1 MKLRE
6 AIEVEIRIA
15 QKMQKDIQSEIDA
28 LIKLEEKTGVR
39 NCTMIEGYYELQSKY
54 AYTENILTN
63 LLKNED

>member
-6 AIEVEIRIA
+6 AIEIEIRIA
-15 QKMQKDIQSEIDA
+15 QKMQKDIQTEIDA

-54 AYTENILTN
+54 NYTENILTN
-63 LLKNED
+63 LLENED

>member
-39 NCTMIEGYYELQSKY
+39 NSTMIEGYCELQSKY
-54 AYTENILTN
+54 AYTEKILTN

>member
-15 QKMQKDIQSEIDA
+15 QKMQKDLQTEIDA
-28 LIKLEEKTGVR
+28 LIKLEERTGVK
-39 NCTMIEGYYELQSKY
+39 NCIMFEGYHELQRKY